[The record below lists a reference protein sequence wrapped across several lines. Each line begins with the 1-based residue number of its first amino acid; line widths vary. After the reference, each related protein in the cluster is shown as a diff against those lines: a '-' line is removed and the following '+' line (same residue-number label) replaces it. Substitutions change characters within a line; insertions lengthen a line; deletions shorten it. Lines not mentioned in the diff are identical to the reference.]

1 MIYFDAESPAVQAL
15 SFVKEVS
22 DGVLD
27 GSIEFFCDLTI
38 VLRAKQ
44 HFVLIACP
52 VITLEFI
59 RMMIFSYETQ
69 DTIAK

>member
-1 MIYFDAESPAVQAL
+1 MNVASGQPCLMVYYDAESPAVRAL
-15 SFVKEVS
+15 CFVKEVF

-38 VLRAKQ
+38 VLRAKL

-52 VITLEFI
+52 VLP
-59 RMMIFSYETQ
+59 SNLYE
-69 DTIAK
+69 

>member
-1 MIYFDAESPAVQAL
+1 MIYYDAESPAVRAL

-38 VLRAKQ
+38 VLRAKL

-52 VITLEFI
+52 VLP
-59 RMMIFSYETQ
+59 SNL
-69 DTIAK
+69 

>member
-1 MIYFDAESPAVQAL
+1 MKVASGQRGLMIYDEAESLAFRAL

-38 VLRAKQ
+38 VLRAKL

-52 VITLEFI
+52 VLP
-59 RMMIFSYETQ
+59 SNL
-69 DTIAK
+69 